1 MEYWNWALELCLAVQ
16 LLITVFPALLGSHE
30 QLSDLFQRDNKGGTA
45 VHSSLLRGERNEL
58 FLFAQNP
65 FHSLEPIFIR
75 LACCKE
81 VKEMK
86 TIFSGIQPS
95 GTLTLGNYL
104 GAMKHFVD
112 LQQEN
117 DCYFCI
123 VDEHAITVPQDRLKL
138 RDNIRSLAAL
148 YLASGIDPEKST
160 LFIQSEVAAHTQLG
174 WMLQSISYIG
184 ELERMT
190 QFKDKAAGK
199 ETVSSS
205 LLTYPPLMA
214 ADILLYKTDIVPVGE
229 DQKQHL
235 ELTRNLAQR
244 FNHKFNDIF
253 TIPEVSIPKTGARI
267 MSLQE
272 PTKKMSKSD
281 SNQKASIFML
291 DDEKKIEKKIKS
303 AVTDSEG
310 IVKFDKENKPGVSNL
325 LSIYASCTGESI
337 AELEKKYE
345 NKGYGDFKQDTAEAV
360 INVLKPLQERYY
372 QLIDSKELDDILD
385 LGADKAERAASKM
398 LAKAKKAMGLGR
410 VKKKR

>member
-1 MEYWNWALELCLAVQ
+1 
-16 LLITVFPALLGSHE
+16 
-30 QLSDLFQRDNKGGTA
+30 
-45 VHSSLLRGERNEL
+45 
-58 FLFAQNP
+58 
-65 FHSLEPIFIR
+65 
-75 LACCKE
+75 
-81 VKEMK
+81 MK

-112 LQQEN
+112 LQHDQK
-117 DCYFCI
+117 CYFCI

-148 YLASGIDPEKST
+148 YLASGIDTEKST
-160 LFIQSEVAAHTQLG
+160 LFIQSEVPAHTQLG
-174 WMLQSISYIG
+174 WMLQCVSYIG

-190 QFKDKAAGK
+190 QFKDKSASGGK
-199 ETVSSS
+199 EGVTSG

-214 ADILLYKTDIVPVGE
+214 SDILLYQTDIVPVGE

-244 FNHKFNDIF
+244 FNNKYNDIF
-253 TIPEVSIPKTGARI
+253 TVPEVRIPETGARI

-281 SNQKASIFML
+281 ENQKGYISML
-291 DDEKKIEKKIKS
+291 DDEKKIMKKVKS

-325 LSIYASCTGESI
+325 LTIYSICSGIGIE
-337 AELEKKYE
+337 ELEAKYE
-345 NKGYGDFKQDTAEAV
+345 GKGYGVFKEDVGTAVVET
-360 INVLKPLQERYY
+360 LKPIQDRYY
-372 QLIDSKELDDILD
+372 ELIDSEELDEILD
-385 LGADKAERAASKM
+385 KGAEDASFVANKM
-398 LAKAKKAMGLGR
+398 LRKAKKAMGLGR
-410 VKKKR
+410 VRKKK

>member
-1 MEYWNWALELCLAVQ
+1 
-16 LLITVFPALLGSHE
+16 
-30 QLSDLFQRDNKGGTA
+30 
-45 VHSSLLRGERNEL
+45 
-58 FLFAQNP
+58 
-65 FHSLEPIFIR
+65 
-75 LACCKE
+75 
-81 VKEMK
+81 MK

-104 GAMKHFVD
+104 GAMKQFVD
-112 LQQEN
+112 LQEEN
-117 DCYFCI
+117 HCYFCI

-190 QFKDKAAGK
+190 QFKDKSAGK
-199 ETVSSS
+199 EAVSSS

-214 ADILLYKTDIVPVGE
+214 ADILLYKTDIVPVGD

-244 FNHKFNDIF
+244 FNNKFNDIF
-253 TIPEVSIPKTGARI
+253 TVPEVSIPKTGARI
-267 MSLQE
+267 MSLQD

-325 LSIYASCTGESI
+325 LAIHASCTGSSI
-337 AELEKKYE
+337 AELESKYQD
-345 NKGYGDFKQDTAEAV
+345 KGYGQFKQDTADAV
-360 INVLKPLQERYY
+360 ISVLKPLQERYY
-372 QLIDSKELDDILD
+372 ELIDSQELDDILD
-385 LGADKAERAASKM
+385 NGADKAEQAANKM

-410 VKKKR
+410 VKKKPKK